1 MTEDNLCR
9 WSMSSG
15 LVCSI
20 PKTQLAN
27 GYSIIIFQHLTPRQ
41 RIQTA
46 YWLLN
51 IFQTDFKDQNITT
64 IESCIPFIL
73 EHWKNGDSLYIL
85 LDPAQFVAGGAAID
99 TKNNEPFISNI
110 FTVPSARNKGFG
122 RILMRYCEDYS
133 EKMGFT
139 YVKLWCDEDLI
150 QYYTKQGYAVEKTQ
164 PNSRGEMVH
173 IMVKH
178 FISR

>member
-20 PKTQLAN
+20 PKTQLEN
-27 GYSIIIFQHLTPRQ
+27 GYSIIILQHLTPRQ

-73 EHWKNGDSLYIL
+73 EQWKNGDSFYIL
-85 LDPAQFVAGGAAID
+85 LDPDQFVAGGAAID

-139 YVKLWCDEDLI
+139 YAKLWCDESLI

-164 PNSRGEMVH
+164 PNSRGETVH
-173 IMVKH
+173 IMAKH
-178 FISR
+178 FNL